1 MHAVVMDSL
10 EEYLSGALEPAVER
24 TIEAHLS
31 VCPACREEVRSMQ
44 DVSQLFVSFRTGEE
58 EVAASAGFFAGV
70 LRQVEA
76 QRPVPSFAGLFA
88 LDFMFGRRLVFA
100 SLMMLAVLGT
110 YLVTREVEYPAASP
124 APDTVVA
131 ERQVSPTLNSSPSDN
146 NSAPADNMLV
156 TLTAY
161 EQR

>member
-24 TIEAHLS
+24 SIEAHLS
-31 VCPACREEVRSMQ
+31 VCHACREEVRGMQ
-44 DVSQLFVSFRTGEE
+44 DVSQLFVSFRAEE
-58 EVAASAGFFAGV
+58 EVAPSTGFFAGV
-70 LRQVEA
+70 MQRVEA
-76 QRPVPSFAGLFA
+76 QRPAPSFASLFA
-88 LDFMFGRRLVFA
+88 LDFVFGRRLVFA

-110 YLVTREVEYPAASP
+110 YLVTREVEYPAAP
-124 APDTVVA
+124 ASEAVVA
-131 ERQVSPTLNSSPSDN
+131 EEQGSPAFD
-146 NSAPADNMLV
+146 SAPADNMLV